1 MFRAP
6 TFKLKSYFTGAYLFS
21 LDGCVAILILCLVDF
36 LNVEGWTLFQSK
48 ERMRFGNENVVIRRG
63 VIIVKVIVFILFDDF
78 DAVEVY
84 LPFNKILF
92 LPTFILDVVIG
103 SH

>member
-1 MFRAP
+1 
-6 TFKLKSYFTGAYLFS
+6 
-21 LDGCVAILILCLVDF
+21 
-36 LNVEGWTLFQSK
+36 
-48 ERMRFGNENVVIRRG
+48 MRFGKENVVIRRG
-63 VIIVKVIVFILFDDF
+63 VIIMKVIIFILFDDF

-92 LPTFILDVVIG
+92 LPTFILDVVVG